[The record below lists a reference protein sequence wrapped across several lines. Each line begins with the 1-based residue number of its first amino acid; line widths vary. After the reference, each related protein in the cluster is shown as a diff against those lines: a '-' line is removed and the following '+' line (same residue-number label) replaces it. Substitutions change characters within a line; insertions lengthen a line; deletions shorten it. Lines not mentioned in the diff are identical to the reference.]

1 MLNTCCRESELN
13 TGNLSI
19 TDRPHV
25 VTNSAPYF
33 VQAVLKSA
41 LEEISTTVIS
51 RVTQTNVSIT
61 THTYVCS
68 IVSCKY
74 FTINAYM
81 AAIGRSNDTL
91 STKSNHSCLALYLT
105 SLLVLLSGTQVT
117 PASSEWAQ
125 LWLGLK
131 GQSKRESSIPVH
143 MRSSRWISPTP
154 APKKARL

>member
-51 RVTQTNVSIT
+51 RVTQANVSIT

-68 IVSCKY
+68 IVSCKH
-74 FTINAYM
+74 FTKSQWCMRVNACM
-81 AAIGRSNDTL
+81 AAI
-91 STKSNHSCLALYLT
+91 
-105 SLLVLLSGTQVT
+105 
-117 PASSEWAQ
+117 
-125 LWLGLK
+125 
-131 GQSKRESSIPVH
+131 
-143 MRSSRWISPTP
+143 
-154 APKKARL
+154 